1 MAQIDLT
8 EDEIETLI
16 YALNLATA
24 DLRESIADASQSAE
38 DKEEWA
44 EYIAEIEE
52 VNAKL
57 TTMSEAA

>member
-1 MAQIDLT
+1 MAQIDFT

-24 DLRESIADASQSAE
+24 DLRESIADPSQSEE